1 MSLIRKMTLHTHP
14 RGIELETGRKRVISH
29 RDENNKRWIIEMTLR
44 DPEKELKNE
53 FNKKN
58 DITHTPKRDR
68 IGNRKKK
75 DNKPQGRK

>member
-44 DPEKELKNE
+44 DPDEELKN
-53 FNKKN
+53 KKEEEYN
-58 DITHTPKRDR
+58 AKQMKN
-68 IGNRKKK
+68 NR
-75 DNKPQGRK
+75 